1 MRGPRLRGGSAGAG
15 GAGAPTIDDVAAT
28 WAGEFSGAGAADRSR
43 FEERLV
49 PVRGSSITWR

>member
-1 MRGPRLRGGSAGAG
+1 MRGPRLRGASAGAG
-15 GAGAPTIDDVAAT
+15 SAGTATIDDVAAAG
-28 WAGEFSGAGAADRSR
+28 AGEFSGAGAADRSR